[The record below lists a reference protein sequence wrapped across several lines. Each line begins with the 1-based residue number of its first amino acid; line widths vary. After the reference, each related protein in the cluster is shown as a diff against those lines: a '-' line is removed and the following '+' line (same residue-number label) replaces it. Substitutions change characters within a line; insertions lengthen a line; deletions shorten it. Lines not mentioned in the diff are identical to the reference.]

1 MGLLALK
8 GQNGPAIGPARLY
21 SLATTGF
28 SRSSLVVES
37 DDTILID
44 FPNLPEEISLDRDTE
59 WRVTPSP
66 LLPDGFHVYDHTT
79 PLSIPLSF
87 KLHAFDD
94 YSVNGPETL
103 LMIAARLHALTL
115 PIINDGIG
123 VKRAST
129 STTMQNGSS
138 TSTEATADAGTT
150 KASTQGTAGGSFDS
164 VTAAENQS
172 YSFPPACVLDLMI
185 GSGGAGLNPGLASG
199 PALGIQCIGYV
210 KSVRVLLKGPW
221 LSSGD
226 DSVNR
231 NLPSAGDF
239 SFVFVHA
246 PSYTNSIANLQRG
259 DNFVLPQVSAARMK
273 NSFYNSADIA
283 NALSSIGYHGLLDVG
298 GAGSAKT

>member
-1 MGLLALK
+1 
-8 GQNGPAIGPARLY
+8 
-21 SLATTGF
+21 
-28 SRSSLVVES
+28 
-37 DDTILID
+37 
-44 FPNLPEEISLDRDTE
+44 
-59 WRVTPSP
+59 
-66 LLPDGFHVYDHTT
+66 
-79 PLSIPLSF
+79 
-87 KLHAFDD
+87 
-94 YSVNGPETL
+94 
-103 LMIAARLHALTL
+103 
-115 PIINDGIG
+115 
-123 VKRAST
+123 
-129 STTMQNGSS
+129 
-138 TSTEATADAGTT
+138 
-150 KASTQGTAGGSFDS
+150 
-164 VTAAENQS
+164 
-172 YSFPPACVLDLMI
+172 MI